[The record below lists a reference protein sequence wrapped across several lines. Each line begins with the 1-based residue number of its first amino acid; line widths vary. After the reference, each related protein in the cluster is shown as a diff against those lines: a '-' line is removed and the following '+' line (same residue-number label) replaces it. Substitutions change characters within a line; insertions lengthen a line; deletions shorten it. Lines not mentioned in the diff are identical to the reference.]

1 MSCQNVKARAVTQT
15 ALIPMTLAVIL
26 ADLAR
31 KLLSSE
37 VTREA
42 SLSDRQMVTP
52 SSRAYDGFAC
62 GDAMITTLLESV
74 EIHGVVIL
82 VVDDLTSPYDI
93 PSVFVG

>member
-1 MSCQNVKARAVTQT
+1 
-15 ALIPMTLAVIL
+15 
-26 ADLAR
+26 
-31 KLLSSE
+31 
-37 VTREA
+37 
-42 SLSDRQMVTP
+42 MVTP

-93 PSVFVG
+93 PSVLRRLDVSKGFVSHAVRVPGYIRIGASRSLGFYYSRGLRPPGS